1 MKAGVSDLI
10 SQENTEIARRK
21 KKKKTSDKM
30 RGNIQ

>member
-10 SQENTEIARRK
+10 SQENTEIARSKRK
-21 KKKKTSDKM
+21 KKSDKM